1 MASTLNRRVVAL
13 EERQVPAGGRPSLK
27 VLFIPCGLSEI
38 EEAEWCAEHV
48 PQAEALSPRVMLVR
62 FMRPGEMREA

>member
-13 EERQVPAGGRPSLK
+13 EERQVPAGGRFVK
-27 VLFIPCGLSEI
+27 ILFIPCGLSEI
-38 EEAEWCAEHV
+38 EEAEWCEEHV
-48 PQAEALSPRVMLVR
+48 PQAEALSLRVMLVR

>member
-13 EERQVPAGGRPSLK
+13 EEKQVSDEGRSAK
-27 VLFIPCGLSEI
+27 ILFIPCGLSKT

-48 PQAEALSPRVMLVR
+48 PPAEALSSMVMLVR
-62 FMRPGEMREA
+62 FMRPGEMRDA

>member
-1 MASTLNRRVVAL
+1 MPSTLNRRFVAL
-13 EERQVPAGGRPSLK
+13 EKKQVSAEGRSGKIL
-27 VLFIPCGLSEI
+27 LIPCGLSEI

-62 FMRPGEMREA
+62 FVRPGEMREA